1 MLDKEG
7 NIDCVNVSTP
17 DHLHAAM
24 VMSSMQLE
32 NMYMQK
38 PLTHDIYECRQ
49 VQDYAR
55 ENKIVTQMGIQIHS
69 SIQYRSA
76 VHIVQTGVI
85 GKIKEVHTWS
95 SKKWDMNAKPE
106 RKDPVLQ
113 HQWEHWIGPS
123 LHRLPRDYHGN
134 WRMTNTERHI
144 W

>member
-1 MLDKEG
+1 
-7 NIDCVNVSTP
+7 
-17 DHLHAAM
+17 
-24 VMSSMQLE
+24 
-32 NMYMQK
+32 MYMVRN

-85 GKIKEVHTWS
+85 GKIKEVH
-95 SKKWDMNAKPE
+95 MEQQEMGGHEPKPD
-106 RKDPVLQ
+106 RKDPVPSSIN
-113 HQWEHWIGPS
+113 WEHWIGPAPFTDY
-123 LHRLPRDYHGN
+123 LKGYYHPGKLAQATRLRTGN
-134 WRMTNTERHI
+134 I